1 MGMRR
6 GEAALAVCV
15 VGMIAAGCTPTPPS
29 AESPGAPSP
38 ESTPAAQASAMPS
51 PWFTRAA
58 QVPAWPIETDFS
70 APGDSDPCR
79 GARFPEIVSD
89 PSQIEQLGGAT
100 LAVPFDRGP
109 MPHASGETVVD
120 AAGVPVAYIVAE
132 NDVFSTVGARLC
144 VGEQWLRWV
153 NYARRDG
160 DALYVGDTLNIDAH
174 TIFSV
179 GDQNGAVFEREFPEG
194 FVLPPQR

>member
-1 MGMRR
+1 M
-6 GEAALAVCV
+6 LAVCAIGLV
-15 VGMIAAGCTPTPPS
+15 VAGCTPMTPS
-29 AESPGAPSP
+29 ADSNDAPP
-38 ESTPAAQASAMPS
+38 LESTRASQSPVMPS

-58 QVPAWPIETDFS
+58 QVPAMPVETDF
-70 APGDSDPCR
+70 ALPGEPDPCQA
-79 GARFPEIVSD
+79 ARFPEVVSD
-89 PSQIEQLGGAT
+89 PNQVEQLGGAT

-109 MPHASGETVVD
+109 MPHASGQTITD
-120 AAGVPVAYIVAE
+120 DAGVPVAYVVAE

-160 DALYVGDTLNIDAH
+160 EALYVGDTLNLDAH
-174 TIFSV
+174 TVFSV
-179 GDQNGAVFEREFPEG
+179 GDQNGTVFEREFPEG

>member
-1 MGMRR
+1 MGMGRS
-6 GEAALAVCV
+6 GAVFAVCA
-15 VGMIAAGCTPTPPS
+15 VGLVMAGCTATPLATTTA
-29 AESPGAPSP
+29 AEAPATARP
-38 ESTPAAQASAMPS
+38 EI
-51 PWFTRAA
+51 TRAA
-58 QVPAWPIETDFS
+58 QVPAMPVETDFS
-70 APGDSDPCR
+70 TPGDPDPCR
-79 GARFPEIVSD
+79 AARFPEILSD
-89 PSQIEQLGGAT
+89 PTQVEQLGGAT

-109 MPHASGETVVD
+109 MPHASGKTITD
-120 AAGVPVAYIVAE
+120 AAGTPVAYIVAA

-174 TIFSV
+174 TILSV
-179 GDQNGAVFEREFPEG
+179 GDQNGAVFDREFPDG